1 MYGTYLKLLDKLGQL
16 RLETLDPSALV
27 NIAKDLP
34 LMVGVALV
42 VAGLVSTLVG
52 GQRYVFRLILTPIA
66 VMAGYT
72 LAPQL
77 AQMVHLSPKL
87 ASYAGAGLLGL
98 GAVIWPPTVLFLA
111 FGALGGSVGGELAG
125 EKDFWVGFIPG
136 FILGGT
142 LALVVSRIVAVL
154 VSAAMGGV
162 MFVLGL
168 LTLLSFTRLA
178 GLVFSVPTLSLGL
191 AGCIAVTGMAFQFK
205 FAPADDDEA
214 RAKKK
219 ANKLK
224 DKELAVEAKAR
235 DKRFKQYG
243 KKVDAATKRAK
254 EEAKD

>member
-1 MYGTYLKLLDKLGQL
+1 MFDSFLKLLDKLGQL
-16 RLETLDPSALV
+16 RLESFDASILT
-27 NIAKDLP
+27 NTAKDLP

-42 VAGLVSTLVG
+42 VAGLVSTLAG

-66 VMAGYT
+66 VIAGYT
-72 LAPQL
+72 LAPHF
-77 AQMVHLSPKL
+77 ATTVHLSPKL
-87 ASYAGAGLLGL
+87 AAYAGAGLLGL
-98 GAVIWPPTVLFLA
+98 GAVIRPPTVLFLA

-142 LALVVSRIVAVL
+142 LSLVVSRIVAVL

-168 LTLLSFTRLA
+168 LTLISFTRLA
-178 GLVFSVPTLSLGL
+178 GLVFGYPTLSLGL

-205 FAPADDDEA
+205 FAPADDEA
-214 RAKKK
+214 ARSKRK

-224 DKELAVEAKAR
+224 DKELAREAKER

-243 KKVDAATKRAK
+243 KKVDEARKRQQES
-254 EEAKD
+254 EE